1 MNLEHEELSAGT
13 FGWYDFKEGADI
25 LLISTGQA
33 IAKEILPWRCRGR
46 LTHVFNIEQALR
58 NRKEKLFDYILVTG
72 EQWRMLEQLPSLL
85 EALKEDGV
93 ILLALDNRYGARRI
107 AGEAREG
114 QLPFEVLEP
123 GYGAYTRT
131 EIAESM
137 EKCGIQ
143 FYSVYY
149 PVPDW
154 QMPQLLYSD
163 AKLPGRELDERLVR
177 LQQRSATLIADEYQI
192 LQDAVVNDGFRF
204 VANSFLVEC
213 SRRRESL
220 SKAVFATFTSDR
232 GKKRSLATV
241 IYGDGRVKK
250 ACMFQ
255 DGRRH
260 LQRLMETANDLMA
273 HGVDFVT
280 MRYRDDALWMQ
291 FMKAP
296 ILMEQLW
303 VSIKKDPA
311 EYMGLWERFWEIIK
325 KSSAHVSS
333 GKNIWL
339 SLAPTEDWGPVLEK
353 AYVEMNALNC
363 FYNEGK
369 FVFFDQEYC
378 FHNCPAIYMLY
389 RSIYN
394 FYLFYPEAEQYV
406 AQSKVIYHFHLE
418 KLWLLLQKQDCDEFL
433 RDVRNWD
440 RYATVYDWAKK
451 PRRGIQENR
460 RLLAMAADG
469 EENRRA
475 YTVEDILHPDVQT
488 LPYGLANRY
497 PIGLLP
503 QKIVLY
509 GAGKFGRCLYK
520 KLQDDGWHE
529 VVGWVDENAEKL
541 ILENLPVSPVES
553 IREYDTAFEAIVIAV
568 LKKNVAEEIRQRLQ
582 GMRVS
587 DDKIIWMEH
596 PWT

>member
-1 MNLEHEELSAGT
+1 MNLGHDELGAGT
-13 FGWYDFKEGADI
+13 FGWYDFREEADI
-25 LLISTGQA
+25 LLISKGQA
-33 IAKEILPWRCRGR
+33 IAKEILPWRCHGN
-46 LTHVFNIEQALR
+46 LVQAVTIEQALR
-58 NRKEKLFDYILVTG
+58 NSKEKLFDYILVTG
-72 EQWRMLEQLPSLL
+72 EQWRLMEQLPSLL

-107 AGEAREG
+107 AGEARDG
-114 QLPFEVLEP
+114 QLPFEVLER
-123 GYGAYTRT
+123 GYGAYTRA
-131 EIAESM
+131 EIAEYM

-163 AKLPGRELDERLVR
+163 TKLPGRELDERLIR
-177 LQQRSATLIADEYQI
+177 LQQCSATLIADEYQI
-192 LQDAVVNDGFRF
+192 LRDAVANDGFRF
-204 VANSFLVEC
+204 AANAFLVEC

-220 SKAVFATFTSDR
+220 SKAIFATFTSDR
-232 GKKRSLATV
+232 GKERSLSTV
-241 IYGDGRVKK
+241 IYSDGRVKK
-250 ACMFQ
+250 ACMFKE
-255 DGRRH
+255 GRRH
-260 LQRLMETANDLMA
+260 LQRLMEAANDLIT
-273 HGVDFVT
+273 HGVDFVN
-280 MRYRDDALWMQ
+280 MRYIDDTLWMQ

-296 ILMEQLW
+296 TLMEQLW
-303 VSIKKDPA
+303 ISIRKDSA
-311 EYMGLWERFWEIIK
+311 EYMRLWGHFWEIIQ

-339 SLAPTEDWGPVLEK
+339 SLAPTEDWGPVLER

-406 AQSKVIYHFHLE
+406 AQSKVINHFHLE
-418 KLWLLLQKQDCDEFL
+418 KLWLLLQKQDCEEFL

-440 RYATVYDWAKK
+440 RYATIYDWANK
-451 PRRGIQENR
+451 PRRGIKENR
-460 RLLAMAADG
+460 SLLAMAAYS
-469 EENRRA
+469 EEKRRA
-475 YTVEDILHPDVQT
+475 YTVEDILHPDAQT

-503 QKIVLY
+503 QKVALY

-529 VVGWVDENAEKL
+529 VIDWVDENAEKF
-541 ILENLPVSPVES
+541 ILENMPVSPVES
-553 IREYDTAFEAIVIAV
+553 ILEYDTSFEAIVIAV
-568 LKKNVAEEIRQRLQ
+568 LKKNMAEEIRQRLQ
-582 GMRVS
+582 CMRVP
-587 DDKIIWMEH
+587 DNKILWMEP
-596 PWT
+596 PWP